1 MKLESLSSTP
11 ADTSVDQEGSHAQS
25 AQLAPGETGAK
36 ETQALD
42 ENTPRCA
49 FRFANRHQCRLPIAP
64 HSAPFCQKHSSFRP
78 DDPDSI
84 NLAPALLGDLT
95 ELTSAVDMQI
105 TLSKLFIFFSNDPAT
120 TKKASVLTYII
131 QQLLRT
137 LPAIDREVNG
147 DDGHVNI
154 IMDMPRPNRD

>member
-1 MKLESLSSTP
+1 MKPESLTSTP
-11 ADTSVDQEGSHAQS
+11 ANTSIDQEVSHAQS
-25 AQLAPGETGAK
+25 AQLAPGETGAE
-36 ETQALD
+36 ETQGLN

-49 FRFANRHQCRLPIAP
+49 FRFSNRHQCRFPVTP
-64 HSAPFCQKHSSFRP
+64 HSAPFCQKHFSFRP
-78 DDPDSI
+78 NDPNSI

-95 ELTSAVDMQI
+95 ELTSAVDMQM
-105 TLSKLFIFFSNDPAT
+105 TLSKLFILLAQNRVT

-147 DDGHVNI
+147 EDGHVNI